1 MFGDASGG
9 PSTPGRRNWRSGR
22 AGHGGHPSCCMPRPT
37 QYVKARTGRCCA
49 ALAKIGL
56 RMQSTIAY
64 TCPVG
69 ARARSLRQSNIPKHI
84 SRAELARIFAVLG
97 GALHSRRRGGI
108 CVDLHHQMVCS
119 DMEQRDK
126 LFCIAKHEA
135 APTTSSARSGSASHA
150 ARVRWPFWR
159 CWKAIGSGCSP
170 AVEEAAREQYAE
182 RVEGR
187 SLD

>member
-1 MFGDASGG
+1 
-9 PSTPGRRNWRSGR
+9 
-22 AGHGGHPSCCMPRPT
+22 
-37 QYVKARTGRCCA
+37 
-49 ALAKIGL
+49 
-56 RMQSTIAY
+56 MQSTIAY

-69 ARARSLRQSNIPKHI
+69 ARARSLRQSNIPKHR

-135 APTTSSARSGSASHA
+135 APTTSSARRGSASHA

-170 AVEEAAREQYAE
+170 AVEEAAREQYPE
-182 RVEGR
+182 RSASGR
-187 SLD
+187 HEQKAPKAKRSRDIFNICWPALHAGDDLKDGDKVARFSGSPFEI